1 MVAVR
6 IPGADAIADVAPARD
21 PGVTATPDSFGAQI
35 GEGMQHLGNAAVE
48 VGALM
53 DKKREAAAAAMA
65 LPEATAKFQ
74 LQAIQRNQKIATSNP
89 TSAATTGKE
98 VDTDLTPTQ
107 DQIVQETK
115 QKYGLNDLDAAKL
128 TGHLTTLRGH
138 AVVSAV
144 TQANNQIV
152 AGLGAAHDET
162 VKTIASNAM
171 ATGDIDG
178 ALKQVDQSVAAMR
191 GVVPENDLNQRSV
204 ASKKVV
210 VDSVISG
217 LRQAGTK
224 EAFDRAEQ
232 LTQRFYGTV
241 PEAPGSKLAPAVG
254 QIVDQAAKDAGV
266 DPAFARRVVQI
277 ESGGNASAKTGSY
290 SGLFQLSAEG
300 FAANG
305 GKGDINDPVENAKAG
320 MASLKKDID
329 AFKSRYGR
337 DPTPTEIYLSHQQ
350 GQGGLAAHLANPDAP
365 AWTNMASTAEGR
377 QKGEAWAKQAIWGNI
392 PDQDKAKFG
401 SVENVKSKDF
411 VGLWRQKVEGGAAV
425 TPSLA
430 DPEKALYWNQQI
442 NSARTKT
449 LTTAAAETENQF
461 TRQIIDA
468 NAGIGPLPSRSAIET
483 NTSIGDDVRNAL
495 LAKYDSAASD
505 VIKLQSAMKKF
516 TDPNGGDFNPFNT
529 DDKKNVDRIYNSLG
543 GDMKALE
550 IVTNRTGMV
559 PESAVANLR
568 GAMVSPDAKT
578 VEQALQVS
586 AGLVGGKYPDVFA
599 NVKGGEDLTKA
610 ANTFRHYVYD
620 RGMTAADAAAKIMEE
635 RTPEYEQKV
644 RAKIKSEDV
653 NDIVKKQLKDS
664 DIRHA
669 FDDSWIP
676 FNDPKLTFNPEMRQR
691 AMGDY
696 EESFRENFAKNG
708 DVALSKTLALDEMK
722 RTWGVTTVNGSKTV
736 MKYPPERSPVYA
748 GIENASEHIAQ
759 QAVAAIKEWN
769 VPGASSLGAADAAM
783 KLTPQER
790 GLYERHLSNL
800 YGPGGVDNPPDAEN
814 PKGSRSTLFQTTVEH
829 DGKFYAIPTVF
840 DGKILWDK
848 GAADPAAGA
857 IEKVKQIGWDKF
869 PAYKS
874 EAEAE
879 ARYQQ
884 MHSFMEKDTQK
895 YLADPKAFDIDRSKI
910 RLDEVKNTAERYVR
924 GQPPVYT
931 LSYTDKNG
939 HVQTIPKQFY
949 ADPAAMRDKQTVARA
964 AESAKINTVAG
975 IEADDADLSRANF
988 GVQ

>member
-1 MVAVR
+1 MTTVR
-6 IPGADAIADVAPARD
+6 IPGAESIQEVAVARD
-21 PGVTATPDSFGAQI
+21 PGVTATPDSFGAGI
-35 GEGMQHLGNAAVE
+35 GESLSKLGNTAVE
-48 VGALM
+48 VGALL
-53 DKKREAAAAAMA
+53 DRKREAAAAAMA

-74 LQAIQRNQKIATSNP
+74 LAAVQRQQKLATEKP
-89 TSAATTGKE
+89 TSAAATGQQ
-98 VDTDLTPTQ
+98 VDADLTPVQ
-107 DQIVQETK
+107 DQTIAETK
-115 QKYGLNDLDAAKL
+115 AKYGLNDLDAAKI

-144 TQANNQIV
+144 TSANNQIV
-152 AGLGAAHDET
+152 TGLTASHDDT
-162 VKTIASNAM
+162 VKNIGATAL
-171 ATGDIDG
+171 ATGDVDG
-178 ALKQVDQSVAAMR
+178 ALKQVDQSVAALR
-191 GVVPENDLNQRSV
+191 GVVPENDLNARAA

-210 VDSVISG
+210 VDSVIAG
-217 LRQAGTK
+217 LRQSGTK

-241 PEAPGSKLAPAVG
+241 PEAPGSKLPPAVG
-254 QIVDQAAKDAGV
+254 TIIDREARAAGV
-266 DPAFARRVVQI
+266 DPALARRVAQI
-277 ESGGNASAKTGSY
+277 ESGGNPNAATGSY

-305 GKGDINDPVENAKAG
+305 GKGSITDPVENTKAG
-320 MASLKKDID
+320 IASLKRDID
-329 AFKSRYGR
+329 AFRAKYSRE
-337 DPTPTEIYLSHQQ
+337 PSATEIYLSHQQ

-365 AWTNMASTAEGR
+365 AWANMASTAEGR

-392 PDQDKAKFG
+392 PDSVKAQYG
-401 SVENVKSKDF
+401 SVDKVTSRDF
-411 VGLWRQKVEGGAAV
+411 FNIWKQKVEGGPAV
-425 TPSLA
+425 KPEMA
-430 DPEKALYWNQQI
+430 DPEKALFWNQQI
-442 NSARTKT
+442 NAARTKT
-449 LTTAAAETENQF
+449 LTAAAADTENQY

-468 NAGIGPLPSRSAIET
+468 SAGVGPLPSRSAIESNT
-483 NTSIGDDVRNAL
+483 NIGEDTRNKL
-495 LAKYDSAASD
+495 LAQYDSAASD
-505 VIKLQSAMKKF
+505 VIKLQSAMKRF
-516 TDPNGGDFNPFNT
+516 TDGGSFNPFDK
-529 DDKKNVDRIYNSLG
+529 DDKANVDRIYNSLG
-543 GDMKALE
+543 GDIKALE

-559 PESAVANLR
+559 PEAAVTGLR
-568 GAMVSPDAKT
+568 GAMVSSDPAK

-586 AGLVGGKYPDVFA
+586 ANLVGGKYPDVFA
-599 NVKGGEDLTKA
+599 NVKGGEDLTKT

-620 RGMTAADAAAKIMEE
+620 RGMTAAAATAKIIEE
-635 RTPEYEQKV
+635 RTPEYEQRVKA
-644 RAKIKSEDV
+644 RIKPEDV

-664 DIRHA
+664 DIRNA

-696 EESFRENFAKNG
+696 EEAFRENFAKTG
-708 DVALSKTLALDEMK
+708 DVSLSKSLALDEMK
-722 RTWGVTTVNGSKTV
+722 RTWGTTQVNGLKTV

-748 GIENASEHIAQ
+748 GIENVSEHIAG

-769 VPGASSLGAADAAM
+769 APSISSLPAADAAL

-790 GLYERHLSNL
+790 ALYERHLSNL
-800 YGPGGVDNPPDAEN
+800 VGPGGVDNPPDAEN

-848 GAADPAAGA
+848 GASDPAAAA
-857 IEKVKQIGWDKF
+857 IDKVNKIGWDKF

-884 MHSFMEKDTQK
+884 MHAYMEKDTEK
-895 YLADPKAFDIDRSKI
+895 YLANPKAFDVDRSQL
-910 RLDEVKNTAERYVR
+910 RLDEVRNTAERYMR
-924 GQPPVYT
+924 GQPPVYV
-931 LSYTDKNG
+931 LSYVDKNG

-949 ADPAAMRDKQTVARA
+949 ADPNQMRDKQTAERA
-964 AESAKINTVAG
+964 ARSAKIQTRVD
-975 IEADDADLSRANF
+975 IDADNADLGRANF